1 MCHPDSLPAPPTT
14 SCVPL
19 SPPHCQPSF
28 FLIVSKMLIADSAAV
43 IVPLALVLSCAF
55 YVLYGLLINYNA
67 ARKTG
72 LPLVILP
79 FDCGNPLW
87 MIIDRKVVQWVR
99 HIPFGSGTFTRF
111 NWRGWEIWDRYR
123 AHQEL
128 GDGIIFVTPGKN
140 YLQLCDAE
148 AVSEIFQR
156 RVDFPRPPESTGK
169 NSTFVRKALLQALTA
184 IH

>member
-1 MCHPDSLPAPPTT
+1 MSFYQFILVPVALSLVT
-14 SCVPL
+14 
-19 SPPHCQPSF
+19 
-28 FLIVSKMLIADSAAV
+28 
-43 IVPLALVLSCAF
+43 VL
-55 YVLYGLLINYNA
+55 YVLYGLLVNYDA

-72 LPLVILP
+72 LPIIILP

-87 MIIDRKVVQWVR
+87 LIIDRKVMQWVR
-99 HIPFGSGTFTRF
+99 RLPFGSGTISRF

-128 GDGIIFVTPGKN
+128 GDAIFFVTPRKN

-156 RVDFPRPPESTGK
+156 RADFPRLLEATGK
-169 NSTFVRKALLQALTA
+169 APAHTQLKHVYT
-184 IH
+184 